1 MYTGRL
7 FHSYMLN
14 DSICHFRGARS
25 IMLLLFYFWWK
36 ILLANIVDPDD
47 QGLQCLLTEFSIK
60 NRIKPD
66 QKPQR
71 GV

>member
-14 DSICHFRGARS
+14 DSICHFRDARS

-47 QGLQCLLTEFSIK
+47 QDFPSKIE
-60 NRIKPD
+60 
-66 QKPQR
+66 
-71 GV
+71 